1 MIRLRT
7 NLTVRQL
14 MLAVA
19 LIALVLAVPL
29 QLHRTRLRHKAEEY
43 EQAARTARLE
53 SKVAIERAAQ
63 AEQVGQV
70 GDATR
75 LRAQAAEGA
84 FRQRWYEYLAA
95 HPWERE
101 PEFQAPRMSANG
113 TIQYNL
119 SPPIP
124 D

>member
-1 MIRLRT
+1 
-7 NLTVRQL
+7 

-29 QLHRTRLRHKAEEY
+29 QFHRAGLRRKAEDY

-53 SKVAIERAAQ
+53 SKVAIGRATQ
-63 AEQVGQV
+63 AEQAGQV
-70 GDATR
+70 GEAVR

-84 FRQRWYEYLAA
+84 FRQCWYEYLAA
-95 HPWERE
+95 HPWVRE
-101 PEFQAPRMSANG
+101 PEFQAPRISASG
-113 TIQYNL
+113 TIQHNFN
-119 SPPIP
+119 PPIP